1 MRPFGY
7 SVVLLSVLALGL
19 HPGGLPWAT
28 AQEEINSAG
37 RAESEPTASVHLQ
50 TDTDF
55 FWYMLNFQNRQSDK
69 EFGLLYNNAAWGS
82 SSPVV
87 LVGGQ
92 ARLAGMAA
100 ATNTEGKFPYLGRF
114 PPDFTGNSATDA
126 RVVQAN
132 AALAV
137 HATSYINLYGE
148 LLFSDVFSFPAFE
161 QGSLQARQVY
171 AVFGNLEECPWYA
184 FIGKKNISFGDMGTL
199 SPFTQSAVWHYFG
212 GLAEGLGAGYARD
225 GFRAALMGINGG
237 RGIRVADSD
246 AKGKLNNLAAN
257 LMYEMDPT
265 EETHIQL
272 GGGFLLGTSYD
283 ADVAEHLEPELIGPY
298 NSAWD
303 VNALVNMGRFTFV
316 GEYVATVDDWPAT
329 GHEVQAYRLEAGY
342 DISLGEKPGRLS
354 VSWSEG
360 IQGDKSEQFR
370 YNRQLVLGL
379 GVELNRYAMMSLE
392 YVRSTGF
399 APLIK
404 ITEVS
409 DRNVAQDSAIFGLTL
424 VF

>member
-1 MRPFGY
+1 MRPLEY
-7 SVVLLSVLALGL
+7 SVLLLAVLALGVD
-19 HPGGLPWAT
+19 PGGPSLAL
-28 AQEEINSAG
+28 AQEEINSTG
-37 RAESEPTASVHLQ
+37 RAESGPTPSVHLRS
-50 TDTDF
+50 DTDLL
-55 FWYMLNFQNRQSDK
+55 WYMLNFQNRQSDK
-69 EFGLLYNNAAWGS
+69 ELGLLYNNAAWGS

-92 ARLAGMAA
+92 ARLAAMAA

-114 PPDFTGNSATDA
+114 PADFSGNSATDA

-132 AALAV
+132 AGLAV
-137 HATSYINLYGE
+137 HATSRINLFGE
-148 LLFSDVFSFPAFE
+148 LLFSDVFTFPAFD

-171 AVFGNLEECPWYA
+171 AVFGDLEECPWYA

-199 SPFTQSAVWHYFG
+199 SPFTQSVVWHYFA

-225 GFRAALMGINGG
+225 GFRAVLMGINGG

-257 LMYEMDPT
+257 LTYEVDPT
-265 EETHIQL
+265 EATHIQL

-283 ADVAEHLEPELIGPY
+283 AEVAEHLEPELVGPY

-303 VNALVNMGRFTFV
+303 VNALVNVGRFTFA

-329 GHEVQAYRLEAGY
+329 GHEVQAYRVEAGY
-342 DISLGEKPGRLS
+342 DVSLGAKPGRLS

-360 IQGDKSEQFR
+360 IQGDKSEQFHH
-370 YNRQLVLGL
+370 NRQLVLGL

-399 APLIK
+399 APLIR